1 MTQGLLISC
10 KTKQKLFSKK
20 LKSPTL
26 SNITNFNQY
35 NSIYNKLRRKAK
47 YVYYKDLFEHNKTD
61 IKKTWGIIREVI
73 GNKKKQKQSLPEFFQ
88 QNKEIFNDPLLIA
101 NGFNT
106 FFTEIGPQ
114 LAAEIPSTDRT
125 FQSYLGEPHDLTF
138 QFSQISSDKIL
149 QMCNKLKPKLS
160 SGIDC
165 ISNKLL
171 KQIAPIIIRP
181 LHYLINL
188 SLTTGFV
195 PQQIKISKVIPVF
208 KQDGSEHGFQIV
220 ALSQ

>member
-1 MTQGLLISC
+1 MSVQI
-10 KTKQKLFSKK
+10 KLG
-20 LKSPTL
+20 
-26 SNITNFNQY
+26 N
-35 NSIYNKLRRKAK
+35 KAK
-47 YVYYKDLFEHNKTD
+47 YIYYKDIFEKNKTN
-61 IKKTWGIIREVI
+61 IKNTWGITREVV
-73 GNKKKQKQSLPEFFQ
+73 GSKKKQKQSLPNFFQ
-88 QNKEIFNDPLLIA
+88 QNKEIFDDPLLIA

-125 FQSYLGEPHDLTF
+125 FQSYLGEKHDVTF

-149 QMCNKLKPKLS
+149 QMCKKLKPKLS

-171 KQIAPIIIRP
+171 RQIAPIIIRP

-188 SLTTGFV
+188 SLSTGFV
-195 PQQIKISKVIPVF
+195 PQQMKISKVIPVY
-208 KQDGSEHGFQIV
+208 KQDGSENDI
-220 ALSQ
+220 SNYRPI